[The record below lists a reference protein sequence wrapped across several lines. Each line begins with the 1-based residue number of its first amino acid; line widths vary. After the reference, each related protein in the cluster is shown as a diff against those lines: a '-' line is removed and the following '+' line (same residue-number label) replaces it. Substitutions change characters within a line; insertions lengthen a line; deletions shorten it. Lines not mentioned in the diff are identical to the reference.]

1 MGATKN
7 PLGHAGGSPLPL
19 LMAGPLGLARST
31 YRKDQRRGH
40 ATHPRRR
47 EPQCGL
53 RAGCCPLA
61 VDGRRLRVLWDHE
74 PVASRPAG
82 AADVGADN
90 APVRTG
96 PLQRRQKSTRVTR
109 TPGLTASRSGP
120 FAFPASGTTT
130 ATNGRSSTGRAPVS
144 NTGGWGFESLRPCE
158 SWKVPRAP
166 DPRPGR
172 EAGQQRGTGLTVTRP
187 WVASPDPDPSDG
199 EWGRTGQWTAS
210 GRRRTHAPVRGR
222 TGAVA
227 CRRSDPRRRRRGA
240 SAAADA
246 SVGQLVG
253 PPGCRPGPL
262 AGVQV
267 RVLPGVL
274 LDRGG
279 TSRWPATAAVSKTEG
294 PHGRA
299 SSILAPS
306 ASSVGPAGVDARLS
320 SGRSRV
326 RVPYGARMPCAED
339 DRTRPHE
346 VVAACRILSPVARVQ
361 VPVGV
366 QMLSGHDGA
375 GTGVQACLAR
385 RPVGVRYPIAPPAG
399 TAANPCTRMKR
410 MWTRTCLPCRRQ
422 PVRGRSSARSRCS
435 RPAWRNQ
442 VDARRSERRVLR
454 GIPVRVRGRV
464 RNGLW
469 GSGHPTCFGS
479 RESRVRVPPARPSTR
494 SPVRC
499 GRLAD
504 NEEVGG
510 SNPPWSTSG
519 LWRSGSAAVLQTVER
534 GFESLQADRGAE
546 ALLAARPVEARQGEV
561 RFLAAPPAPSQEHD
575 AR

>member
-1 MGATKN
+1 MVFDRT
-7 PLGHAGGSPLPL
+7 
-19 LMAGPLGLARST
+19 
-31 YRKDQRRGH
+31 Q
-40 ATHPRRR
+40 
-47 EPQCGL
+47 
-53 RAGCCPLA
+53 
-61 VDGRRLRVLWDHE
+61 
-74 PVASRPAG
+74 PAG
-82 AADVGADN
+82 FS
-90 APVRTG
+90 VR
-96 PLQRRQKSTRVTR
+96 S
-109 TPGLTASRSGP
+109 PG
-120 FAFPASGTTT
+120 F
-130 ATNGRSSTGRAPVS
+130 
-144 NTGGWGFESLRPCE
+144 
-158 SWKVPRAP
+158 K
-166 DPRPGR
+166 
-172 EAGQQRGTGLTVTRP
+172 
-187 WVASPDPDPSDG
+187 
-199 EWGRTGQWTAS
+199 
-210 GRRRTHAPVRGR
+210 
-222 TGAVA
+222 
-227 CRRSDPRRRRRGA
+227 
-240 SAAADA
+240 
-246 SVGQLVG
+246 
-253 PPGCRPGPL
+253 
-262 AGVQV
+262 
-267 RVLPGVL
+267 
-274 LDRGG
+274 
-279 TSRWPATAAVSKTEG
+279 SRWG
-294 PHGRA
+294 
-299 SSILAPS
+299 
-306 ASSVGPAGVDARLS
+306 
-320 SGRSRV
+320 
-326 RVPYGARMPCAED
+326 C
-339 DRTRPHE
+339 
-346 VVAACRILSPVARVQ
+346 
-361 VPVGV
+361 
-366 QMLSGHDGA
+366 DGA

-442 VDARRSERRVLR
+442 VDVRRSERRVLR